1 MPKND
6 LREEKLPLFQP
17 DGSYAAG
24 DVFGMIAVEVAAA
37 MLPCAHA
44 QSRLNEG
51 EIAYTTSRP

>member
-6 LREEKLPLFQP
+6 LLEEKLPLFQP

-24 DVFGMIAVEVAAA
+24 DVFGMIAVEVTAAL
-37 MLPCAHA
+37 LPRTIA

-51 EIAYTTSRP
+51 KTT